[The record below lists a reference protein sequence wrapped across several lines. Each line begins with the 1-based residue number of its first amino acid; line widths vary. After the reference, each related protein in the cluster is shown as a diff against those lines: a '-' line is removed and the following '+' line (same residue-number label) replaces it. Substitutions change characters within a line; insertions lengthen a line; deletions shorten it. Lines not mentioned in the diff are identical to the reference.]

1 MTQQHYHHIFT
12 PTNTAHIL
20 HQNDRKTTFRKLIF
34 HSGSV
39 SPAAATLKE
48 SSAYLCVG
56 HDRKTKTL
64 QRCCSFT
71 VARAHKY
78 TLVPIPQACSSSVLS
93 SLGHQGGAV
102 VKPYGPPLL
111 GKLGGFDVRPQEHTQ
126 LHAVAQL

>member
-20 HQNDRKTTFRKLIF
+20 HENDRKTTFRKLIF

-56 HDRKTKTL
+56 HDRKTKTQWHVRTNTRLYLYRKLAVL
-64 QRCCSFT
+64 QCSAVWGT
-71 VARAHKY
+71 RAA
-78 TLVPIPQACSSSVLS
+78 LW
-93 SLGHQGGAV
+93 
-102 VKPYGPPLL
+102 
-111 GKLGGFDVRPQEHTQ
+111 
-126 LHAVAQL
+126 